1 MQVEKMNAHY
11 RFKPNK
17 TLFAVVAVL
26 AINVAGCGGARQAYT
41 RGNRAEVIKDFDSAM
56 TEYKAALDR
65 NPQNN
70 EYRLKY
76 EQARF
81 NAAFQHF
88 EAGRRAADKQD
99 YPTAKME
106 LTRVLEID
114 PTHALA
120 EQLLAKVNEI
130 LTARTRK
137 EPEPQIQLEQLK
149 DETRTD
155 PSPQSQLEP
164 KTRGPID
171 VHMTQDSRIAFET
184 LAELAGF
191 NIIFDP
197 DFRGTRIQIDL
208 NRVDIFEA
216 LDILALQTRSFWKP
230 VNKTTILVSP
240 DNQTKRRDYDELVL
254 KTIYMMNSVTST
266 ELTEA
271 ITTLRTL
278 LNMRYLM
285 SSTAMNAIIVRD
297 TPDRVAIAEKIIE
310 DLDKAKPEVL
320 VDAMVLEVDRNLA
333 RTLGILPPQ
342 GTSLSFTGGGTTTT
356 TTGST
361 TTGGTTT
368 TTPSTTTSTTSTTS
382 VTLNSLKTLN
392 GNSFSITI
400 PPTTATFLAQSSLTK
415 LLQNPRIR
423 ATDGKLASIRIG
435 SQVPIASGSFQ
446 PAFVGATGT
455 PVVNFQFVDVG
466 VNLDITPRVL
476 LNHEISMTVMVQVRA
491 LAGDRNVGG
500 VTQPVLTNRQVQHEI
515 RLAEGETNVLGGIIT
530 DSEATSLNGIPG
542 LKNIPILRY
551 LFSQEVK
558 TRDQTEIIVMLTPHI
573 VRMPD
578 ITATNLRGL
587 YTGSETIPRL
597 RTSLNVPAIGSPA
610 PTPPASAPGTPPAA
624 QPPAGQ
630 PPAVTPRA
638 AGTPATPPNTQ
649 PQAQR
654 QTNSTAAFVPSAITL
669 PPAGTATLNIVGNGM
684 DFFGVDLTLAF
695 EPGAVEIREIRDG
708 GFLSRDGQIVAFVQ
722 RMETESGTVRISL
735 ERPPGAPAVSGTGNL
750 VTLTLARGM
759 RGGDSTIRMTDFRIR
774 DPQQNTA
781 TGAGA
786 EVRILAP

>member
-88 EAGRRAADKQD
+88 EAGRRAFDKQD
-99 YPTAKME
+99 YQTAKME
-106 LTRVLEID
+106 FTRVLEID
-114 PTHALA
+114 PTHTLA

-400 PPTTATFLAQSSLTK
+400 PPTTATFLAQSS
-415 LLQNPRIR
+415 
-423 ATDGKLASIRIG
+423 
-435 SQVPIASGSFQ
+435 
-446 PAFVGATGT
+446 
-455 PVVNFQFVDVG
+455 
-466 VNLDITPRVL
+466 
-476 LNHEISMTVMVQVRA
+476 
-491 LAGDRNVGG
+491 
-500 VTQPVLTNRQVQHEI
+500 
-515 RLAEGETNVLGGIIT
+515 
-530 DSEATSLNGIPG
+530 
-542 LKNIPILRY
+542 
-551 LFSQEVK
+551 
-558 TRDQTEIIVMLTPHI
+558 
-573 VRMPD
+573 
-578 ITATNLRGL
+578 
-587 YTGSETIPRL
+587 
-597 RTSLNVPAIGSPA
+597 
-610 PTPPASAPGTPPAA
+610 
-624 QPPAGQ
+624 
-630 PPAVTPRA
+630 
-638 AGTPATPPNTQ
+638 
-649 PQAQR
+649 
-654 QTNSTAAFVPSAITL
+654 
-669 PPAGTATLNIVGNGM
+669 
-684 DFFGVDLTLAF
+684 
-695 EPGAVEIREIRDG
+695 
-708 GFLSRDGQIVAFVQ
+708 
-722 RMETESGTVRISL
+722 
-735 ERPPGAPAVSGTGNL
+735 
-750 VTLTLARGM
+750 
-759 RGGDSTIRMTDFRIR
+759 
-774 DPQQNTA
+774 
-781 TGAGA
+781 
-786 EVRILAP
+786 

>member
-230 VNKTTILVSP
+230 VNRTTILVSP

-254 KTIYMMNSVTST
+254 KTIYMTNSVTST

-285 SSTAMNAIIVRD
+285 SSTSMNAIIVRD
-297 TPDRVAIAEKIIE
+297 TADRVAIAEKIIE

-320 VDAMVLEVDRNLA
+320 VEATIMEVDRSTL
-333 RTLGILPPQ
+333 RQLGILPPQ
-342 GTSLSFTGGGTTTT
+342 GTAV
-356 TTGST
+356 T
-361 TTGGTTT
+361 TTGGTGGTG
-368 TTPSTTTSTTSTTS
+368 TSTGTSFP
-382 VTLNSLKTLN
+382 LNRLPRSS
-392 GNSFSITI
+392 GSFSLTI
-400 PPTTATFLAQSSLTK
+400 PPTTAQFLATSTNTR

-476 LNHEISMTVMVQVRA
+476 LNHEVSMTVMVRVRA
-491 LAGDRNVGG
+491 VAGDRNVGG

-515 RLAEGETNVLGGIIT
+515 RLAEGETNILGGIIT
-530 DSEATSLNGIPG
+530 DTEATSLNGLPG
-542 LKNIPILRY
+542 LKNVPILRY
-551 LFSQEVK
+551 FFSQEQK
-558 TRDQTEIIVMLTPHI
+558 
-573 VRMPD
+573 
-578 ITATNLRGL
+578 
-587 YTGSETIPRL
+587 
-597 RTSLNVPAIGSPA
+597 
-610 PTPPASAPGTPPAA
+610 
-624 QPPAGQ
+624 
-630 PPAVTPRA
+630 
-638 AGTPATPPNTQ
+638 
-649 PQAQR
+649 
-654 QTNSTAAFVPSAITL
+654 
-669 PPAGTATLNIVGNGM
+669 
-684 DFFGVDLTLAF
+684 
-695 EPGAVEIREIRDG
+695 
-708 GFLSRDGQIVAFVQ
+708 SRD
-722 RMETESGTVRISL
+722 S
-735 ERPPGAPAVSGTGNL
+735 
-750 VTLTLARGM
+750 
-759 RGGDSTIRMTDFRIR
+759 
-774 DPQQNTA
+774 
-781 TGAGA
+781 
-786 EVRILAP
+786 

>member
-1 MQVEKMNAHY
+1 MQVQKMNAHY
-11 RFKPNK
+11 RFETNK
-17 TLFAVVAVL
+17 TLLALIAVL
-26 AINVAGCGGARQAYT
+26 AINVAACASRQAYT
-41 RGNRAEVIKDFDSAM
+41 RGNRAEITRDFDTAM
-56 TEYKAALDR
+56 IEYKAALDR
-65 NPQNN
+65 DPRNY
-70 EYRLKY
+70 EIRLKY

-81 NAAFQHF
+81 NSAFQHF
-88 EAGRRAADKQD
+88 EAGRRAFDKQD
-99 YPTAKME
+99 YQTAKME
-106 LTRVLEID
+106 FTRVLEID
-114 PTHALA
+114 PTHTLA
-120 EQLLAKVNEI
+120 EQQLAKVNEV
-130 LTARTRK
+130 LTSRSRK
-137 EPEPQIQLEQLK
+137 EPEPEIQFEQLK
-149 DETRTD
+149 EETRTN
-155 PSPQSQLEP
+155 PTPKSQLDP

-171 VHMTQDSRIAFET
+171 VHMTQDSKIAFET

-191 NIIFDP
+191 NVIFDP
-197 DFRGTRIQIDL
+197 DFRGARIQIDL
-208 NRVDIFEA
+208 NKVDIFEA
-216 LDILALQTRSFWKP
+216 LDILALQTRSFWRP

-254 KTIYMMNSVTST
+254 KTIYMTNSVTST

-297 TPDRVAIAEKIIE
+297 TADRVAIAEKIIE

-320 VDAMVLEVDRNLA
+320 VDAMVLEVDRSLA
-333 RTLGILPPQ
+333 RTLGIVPPQ
-342 GTSLSFTGGGTTTT
+342 GTAVSVTGGTGG
-356 TTGST
+356 TGST
-361 TTGGTTT
+361 TGNVV
-368 TTPSTTTSTTSTTS
+368 P
-382 VTLNSLKTLN
+382 LNRIPRS
-392 GNSFSITI
+392 SSAFSITI
-400 PPTTATFLAQSSLTK
+400 PPATATFLATSTNAR

-530 DSEATSLNGIPG
+530 DTEATSLNGIPG

-551 LFSQEVK
+551 FFSQEIK
-558 TRDQTEIIVMLTPHI
+558 TRDSTEIIIMLTPHI

-578 ITATNLRGL
+578 ITTANLRGL

-597 RTSLNVPAIGSPA
+597 RASPNVPAIGSPS
-610 PTPPASAPGTPPAA
+610 PTLPSPTPGTPPAA
-624 QPPAGQ
+624 PPPTGQ
-630 PPAVTPRA
+630 PPAVTPPTGPPA
-638 AGTPATPPNTQ
+638 APPNTQ

-654 QTNSTAAFVPSAITL
+654 QTNSTVVFVPS
-669 PPAGTATLNIVGNGM
+669 P
-684 DFFGVDLTLAF
+684 LT
-695 EPGAVEIREIRDG
+695 
-708 GFLSRDGQIVAFVQ
+708 
-722 RMETESGTVRISL
+722 
-735 ERPPGAPAVSGTGNL
+735 
-750 VTLTLARGM
+750 
-759 RGGDSTIRMTDFRIR
+759 
-774 DPQQNTA
+774 
-781 TGAGA
+781 
-786 EVRILAP
+786 

>member
-1 MQVEKMNAHY
+1 MNAHY
-11 RFKPNK
+11 RFETNK
-17 TLFAVVAVL
+17 TLLALIAVL
-26 AINVAGCGGARQAYT
+26 AINVAGCASRQAYT
-41 RGNRAEVIKDFDSAM
+41 RGNRAEITRDFDTAM
-56 TEYKAALDR
+56 IEYKAALDR
-65 NPQNN
+65 DPRNY
-70 EYRLKY
+70 EIRLKY

-81 NAAFQHF
+81 NSAFQHF
-88 EAGRRAADKQD
+88 EAGRRAFDKQD
-99 YPTAKME
+99 YQTAKME
-106 LTRVLEID
+106 FTRVLEID
-114 PTHALA
+114 PTHTLA

-297 TPDRVAIAEKIIE
+297 TADRVAIAEKIIE

-530 DSEATSLNGIPG
+530 ESEATSLNGLPG

-551 LFSQEVK
+551 FFSQEQK
-558 TRDQTEIIVMLTPHI
+558 SRDQTEIIIMLTPHI
-573 VRMPD
+573 LRMPN
-578 ITATNLRGL
+578 ISAGNLRGL

-597 RTSLNVPAIGSPA
+597 RASPEVPAIGPSPA
-610 PTPPASAPGTPPAA
+610 RGIPVPGAPPAPQPA
-624 QPPAGQ
+624 AGQ
-630 PPAVTPRA
+630 PPAATPPPAGAPA
-638 AGTPATPPNTQ
+638 APPNTQ

-654 QTNSTAAFVPSAITL
+654 QTNSTITFAPSPVTL
-669 PPAGTATLNIVGNGM
+669 PPTGTETLNIVANGM
-684 DFFGVDLTLAF
+684 DFFGVDLTLSF
-695 EPGAVEIREIRDG
+695 EPGAVNIRDIRDG

-735 ERPPGAPAVSGTGNL
+735 ERAPGAAAMSGTGNL
-750 VTLTLARGM
+750 VTLVLARGM
-759 RGGDSTIRMTDFRIR
+759 RAGDSTIRITDFRVR
-774 DPQQNTA
+774 DPQQNVA
-781 TGAGA
+781 VGQPS
-786 EVRILAP
+786 EVRVSAP